1 MDSTIYHT
9 MGLKVASELDNRIL
23 GLLEEGPATPD
34 EIASELRIAWATA
47 QGHLLKLA
55 GRGKDS
61 ASRKGRVNI
70 YFLTAPRRV
79 KPEVPAW
86 ARVRSLEELSEA
98 LRPYFADKQ
107 YADAMVR
114 MERSKN

>member
-9 MGLKVASELDNRIL
+9 MGLKVASELDDRIL
-23 GLLEEGPATPD
+23 GFLEEGPATPD

-47 QGHLLKLA
+47 LLKLA
-55 GRGKDS
+55 GTGKVS

-86 ARVRSLEELSEA
+86 ARVRSLEELSEE
-98 LRPYFADKQ
+98 LRPYFAGKPSA
-107 YADAMVR
+107 ADMAR
-114 MERSKN
+114 KERRKN